1 MSNLRYW
8 SFPVADA
15 KAAVM
20 MTTSSHTEV
29 ALVDMTALP
38 HFLEQLERIRPLP
51 APAPAA
57 AEEKPATRRAAAKA
71 ARKGLT

>member
-20 MTTSSHTEV
+20 MTTGSHTEV
-29 ALVDMTALP
+29 ALVDLTSLP

-51 APAPAA
+51 SATAA
-57 AEEKPATRRAAAKA
+57 ALEKPVARRAAAKP
-71 ARKGLT
+71 ARKRPT

>member
-1 MSNLRYW
+1 MPNLRYW

-29 ALVDMTALP
+29 ALVDITALP

-51 APAPAA
+51 AQAA
-57 AEEKPATRRAAAKA
+57 AEEKPALRRAAAKSP
-71 ARKGLT
+71 RKRPT